1 MIKKILKELRLK
13 DDYDSET
20 ILAMIS
26 LEKNKLNR
34 PKDVKAKTPVEQ
46 EFKEVY
52 ERFEEVKQRYNYID
66 FDDILLET
74 YYMLEN
80 NAPLLTQ
87 LQQRFH
93 YIEVDEFQ
101 DTSYAQY
108 EIVKLLATPRN
119 NLFIAGDDDQ
129 AIYGWRGASHQI
141 ILSFP
146 KEFDN
151 TTIIA
156 LNTNYRSNPFIVGL
170 GNEVIKLNQERFD
183 KELYS
188 VREEG
193 VQPFMQ
199 DLLQLL
205 MKQIK
210 FCSSFKKK

>member
-1 MIKKILKELRLK
+1 M
-13 DDYDSET
+13 
-20 ILAMIS
+20 
-26 LEKNKLNR
+26 
-34 PKDVKAKTPVEQ
+34 
-46 EFKEVY
+46 
-52 ERFEEVKQRYNYID
+52 
-66 FDDILLET
+66 
-74 YYMLEN
+74 
-80 NAPLLTQ
+80 
-87 LQQRFH
+87 
-93 YIEVDEFQ
+93 
-101 DTSYAQY
+101 
-108 EIVKLLATPRN
+108 
-119 NLFIAGDDDQ
+119 FIAGDDDQ
-129 AIYGWRGASHQI
+129 AIYGWRASHQI

-199 DLLQLL
+199 DLLRLL

>member
-1 MIKKILKELRLK
+1 MAGEGK
-13 DDYDSET
+13 S
-20 ILAMIS
+20 
-26 LEKNKLNR
+26 
-34 PKDVKAKTPVEQ
+34 P
-46 EFKEVY
+46 
-52 ERFEEVKQRYNYID
+52 NY
-66 FDDILLET
+66 
-74 YYMLEN
+74 
-80 NAPLLTQ
+80 
-87 LQQRFH
+87 
-93 YIEVDEFQ
+93 
-101 DTSYAQY
+101 
-108 EIVKLLATPRN
+108 
-119 NLFIAGDDDQ
+119 FI
-129 AIYGWRGASHQI
+129 
-141 ILSFP
+141 FP